1 MSGDMQIKKPAI
13 ASRLVIVF
21 DVLIIL
27 KLQICRQKLQQV
39 PKPLQQV
46 VLVRSQKFR
55 CIDSQLLSQS

>member
-1 MSGDMQIKKPAI
+1 MQIKKPAI

-39 PKPLQQV
+39 PKPPQQV
-46 VLVRSQKFR
+46 VLVQSQKFR
-55 CIDSQLLSQS
+55 CIDSQLLSRS